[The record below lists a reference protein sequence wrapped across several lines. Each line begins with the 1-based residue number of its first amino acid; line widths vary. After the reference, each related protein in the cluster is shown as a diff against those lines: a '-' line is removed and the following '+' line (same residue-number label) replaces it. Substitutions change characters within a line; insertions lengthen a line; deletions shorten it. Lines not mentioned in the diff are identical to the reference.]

1 LGQLAMIILIDSE
14 FDETVQFNAPLSV
27 VSKDL
32 GAVEV
37 NLLLSLL

>member
-1 LGQLAMIILIDSE
+1 MIILIDSE
-14 FDETVQFNAPLSV
+14 VDNTLQFDAPLSV
-27 VSKDL
+27 VSNDL